1 MAEGGGV
8 IGSSDVVNDSEM
20 LTDPTKEM
28 MGGSDGVDFL
38 EVEGAS
44 LLWVPDR
51 ARDSLE
57 SSSVKSASGL
67 ESGDNGEGGL
77 LILGARSS
85 SDNSESLSR
94 SLDPAG
100 VGGADGVI
108 SNLSKPLIS
117 WLIIWSLLSSCV
129 SSCDSSDTREGDD
142 DADKDAL
149 EFLLDLML

>member
-1 MAEGGGV
+1 
-8 IGSSDVVNDSEM
+8 
-20 LTDPTKEM
+20 

-44 LLWVPDR
+44 LFWMPDR

-57 SSSVKSASGL
+57 SSPVKSASGL

-77 LILGARSS
+77 LILGVLGARSS

-94 SLDPAG
+94 SFDPVG

-108 SNLSKPLIS
+108 SNLSRPLIS

-129 SSCDSSDTREGDD
+129 SSSDSFDTGEGDDD
-142 DADKDAL
+142 DADKDVL